1 MTRKISDE
9 TMKVLLSDPFYKK
22 CCISGRTPVQFHHN
36 FIFQGQQVDEPW
48 AILPLHKDVHDVA
61 DQPYIKQQLDRIMLN
76 RATDEELERHSKA
89 ISLKAKR
96 NYLNELYDNP
106 ED

>member
-22 CCISGRTPVQFHHN
+22 CCISGKTPVQFHHN
-36 FIFQGQQVDEPW
+36 LIFAGGQVDEPW
-48 AILPLHKDVHDVA
+48 AILPLHESIHKQA
-61 DQPYIKQQLDRIMLN
+61 DNKFMKEKLDFIMLN
-76 RATDEELERHSKA
+76 RATDEELEKHSKA

-96 NYLNELYDNP
+96 DYLNELYD
-106 ED
+106 